1 MQICS
6 ICAIIK
12 LYSKNEGDQKMN
24 IAVIGLGLIGGSICK
39 ALKANTFHHI
49 MGIDTDPETIRKA
62 LDQGAID
69 EEITVDKLGEANL
82 TIVALYPLAIVDF
95 VKENADRFR
104 KGSIVMDICGIKGYI
119 VRNCTPILDER
130 GVIFIGTHPMAGT
143 EHSGFDYSTATLF
156 NKASFIITP
165 SENTPQIAIDL
176 VSTLGACM
184 NFGQVVVATPEQHDT
199 NIAYTSQLA
208 HVVSNAYV
216 KSPSLFRA
224 DGFSAGSFLDLTRVA
239 YLNEEMWSSLFM
251 CNKEALL
258 YEVNNIIN
266 SLTEYRDAMENDDID
281 TLRELLRVGK
291 ERKEKSMEFYGQ
303 ERR

>member
-1 MQICS
+1 
-6 ICAIIK
+6 
-12 LYSKNEGDQKMN
+12 MN

-49 MGIDTDPETIRKA
+49 MGIDTDHETVRKA
-62 LDQGAID
+62 LEQGAID
-69 EEITVDKLGEANL
+69 EEITEDRLGEANL
-82 TIVALYPLAIVDF
+82 TIVALYPVAIVDF
-95 VKENADRFR
+95 IKKNADRFR
-104 KGSIVMDICGIKGYI
+104 KGSIVMDICGVKGYI
-119 VRNCTPILDER
+119 VRNCTPILDEK

-143 EHSGFDYSTATLF
+143 EHSGFDYATADLF
-156 NKASFIITP
+156 KNASFIITP

-184 NFGQVVVATPEQHDT
+184 SFGQVVIATPEQHDS

-208 HVVSNAYV
+208 HVVSSAYV

-258 YEVNNIIN
+258 FEINNVIN
-266 SLTEYRDAMENDDID
+266 ALSEYRDAMMNNDINE
-281 TLRELLRVGK
+281 LRELLRVGT
-291 ERKEKSMEFYGQ
+291 ERKAKSMEFYGQ
-303 ERR
+303 ERK

>member
-1 MQICS
+1 
-6 ICAIIK
+6 
-12 LYSKNEGDQKMN
+12 MN
-24 IAVIGLGLIGGSICK
+24 IAIVGLGLIGGSICK

-49 MGIDTDPETIRKA
+49 MGIDSDKETIRKA
-62 LDQGAID
+62 LDTGAID
-69 EEITVDKLGEANL
+69 EEIGVEKLSEANL
-82 TIVALYPLAIVDF
+82 TIVALYPMAIVDF

-104 KGSIVMDICGIKGYI
+104 KGSIVMDICGIKNYI
-119 VRNCTPILDER
+119 VKNCTPVLEEK

-143 EHSGFDYSTATLF
+143 EHSGFDYSDGDLF
-156 NKASFIITP
+156 RKASFIITP

-184 NFGQVVVATPEQHDT
+184 NFGKVVIATPEQHDR

-216 KSPSLFRA
+216 KSPSLFNA

-239 YLNEEMWSSLFM
+239 YLNEEMWSGLFL

-258 YEVNNIIN
+258 FEINNIIH
-266 SLTEYRDAMENDDID
+266 SLSEYRDAMENDDIA
-281 TLRELLRVGK
+281 TLKELLKVGR
-291 ERKEKSMEFYGQ
+291 ERKEKSLEFYGQ
-303 ERR
+303 ERKK

>member
-1 MQICS
+1 M
-6 ICAIIK
+6 K
-12 LYSKNEGDQKMN
+12 
-24 IAVIGLGLIGGSICK
+24 IAVVGLGLIGGSICK
-39 ALKANTFHHI
+39 ALKANTFYHI
-49 MGIDTDPETIRKA
+49 MGMDKNPDVTKKAMET
-62 LDQGAID
+62 GAID
-69 EEITVDKLGEANL
+69 EIITADKLSEANL
-82 TIVALYPLAIVDF
+82 TIVALYPVAIVDF
-95 VKENADRFR
+95 IKENADKFR
-104 KGSIVMDICGIKGYI
+104 KGSIVMDICGVKGYI
-119 VRNCTPILDER
+119 VNNCTPVLDEK

-143 EHSGFDYSTATLF
+143 EHSGFDYSTADLF
-156 NKASFIITP
+156 NGASFIITP
-165 SENTPQIAIDL
+165 TDDTPQIAVDL

-184 NFGQVVVATPEQHDT
+184 NFGQVVIATPEQHDA

-251 CNKEALL
+251 CNKDALL

-266 SLTEYRDAMENDDID
+266 SLTEYRDAMMNDDVN
-281 TLRELLRVGK
+281 TLRELLKVGK

-303 ERR
+303 ERK

>member
-1 MQICS
+1 
-6 ICAIIK
+6 
-12 LYSKNEGDQKMN
+12 MN
-24 IAVIGLGLIGGSICK
+24 IAVVGLGLIGGSICK

-49 MGIDTDPETIRKA
+49 MGIDSDEETIRKA
-62 LDQGAID
+62 LDTGAID
-69 EEITVDKLGEANL
+69 EEITVEKLGEANL
-82 TIVALYPLAIVDF
+82 TIVALYPMAIVNF
-95 VKENADRFR
+95 VKENADRFK
-104 KGSIVMDICGIKGYI
+104 KGSIVMDICGIKNYI
-119 VRNCTPILDER
+119 VKNCTPILEEK

-143 EHSGFDYSTATLF
+143 EHSGFDYSDGDLF
-156 NKASFIITP
+156 RNASFIITP

-184 NFGQVVVATPEQHDT
+184 NFGKVVVATPEQHDR

-216 KSPSLFRA
+216 KSPSLFHA

-239 YLNEEMWSSLFM
+239 YLNEEMWSGLFL

-258 YEVNNIIN
+258 FEINNIIH
-266 SLTEYRDAMENDDID
+266 SLSEYRDAMENDDIAA
-281 TLRELLRVGK
+281 LKELLKVGR

-303 ERR
+303 ERKK

>member
-1 MQICS
+1 
-6 ICAIIK
+6 
-12 LYSKNEGDQKMN
+12 MN

-49 MGIDTDPETIRKA
+49 MGIDTDPETVRKA
-62 LDQGAID
+62 LKQGAID
-69 EEITVDKLGEANL
+69 EEITEDKLGEANL
-82 TIVALYPLAIVDF
+82 TIVALYPVAIVDF
-95 VKENADRFR
+95 IKKNADKFR
-104 KGSIVMDICGIKGYI
+104 NGSIVMDICGVKGYI
-119 VRNCTPILDER
+119 VRNCTPILDEK

-143 EHSGFDYSTATLF
+143 EHSGFDYSTADLF
-156 NKASFIITP
+156 KNASFIITP

-184 NFGQVVVATPEQHDT
+184 SFGQVVIATPEQHDS

-208 HVVSNAYV
+208 HVVSSAYV

-258 YEVNNIIN
+258 FEINNVIKAL
-266 SLTEYRDAMENDDID
+266 SEYRDAMMNDDID
-281 TLRELLRVGK
+281 ELRELLRVGT
-291 ERKEKSMEFYGQ
+291 ERKAKSMEFYGQ
-303 ERR
+303 ERK

>member
-1 MQICS
+1 MQ
-6 ICAIIK
+6 
-12 LYSKNEGDQKMN
+12 MN
-24 IAVIGLGLIGGSICK
+24 IAVVGLGLIGGSICK

-49 MGIDTDPETIRKA
+49 MGIDSDKETIRKA
-62 LDQGAID
+62 LDTGAID
-69 EEITVDKLGEANL
+69 EEIDVEKLGEANL
-82 TIVALYPLAIVDF
+82 TIVALYPMAIVDF

-104 KGSIVMDICGIKGYI
+104 KGSIVMDICGIKNYI
-119 VRNCTPILDER
+119 VKNCTPVLEEK

-143 EHSGFDYSTATLF
+143 EHSGFDYSDGDLF
-156 NKASFIITP
+156 RKASFIITP

-184 NFGQVVVATPEQHDT
+184 NFGKVVIATPEQHDR

-216 KSPSLFRA
+216 KSPSLFHA

-239 YLNEEMWSSLFM
+239 YLNEEMWSGLFL
-251 CNKEALL
+251 CNKDALL
-258 YEVNNIIN
+258 FEINNIIH
-266 SLTEYRDAMENDDID
+266 SLSEYRDAMENDDIA
-281 TLRELLRVGK
+281 TLKELLKVGR

-303 ERR
+303 ERKK

>member
-1 MQICS
+1 
-6 ICAIIK
+6 
-12 LYSKNEGDQKMN
+12 MN
-24 IAVIGLGLIGGSICK
+24 IAVVGLGLIGGSICK

-49 MGIDTDPETIRKA
+49 MGIDKDKETIRKA
-62 LDQGAID
+62 LEAGAID
-69 EEITVDKLGEANL
+69 EEISVEKLGEANL
-82 TIVALYPLAIVDF
+82 TIVALYPMAIVEF
-95 VKENADRFR
+95 VKENADKFK
-104 KGSIVMDICGIKGYI
+104 KGSIVMDICGIKNYI
-119 VRNCTPILDER
+119 VKNCTPVLEEK

-143 EHSGFDYSTATLF
+143 EHSGFDYSDGDLF
-156 NKASFIITP
+156 RKASFIITP

-184 NFGQVVVATPEQHDT
+184 NFGKAVIATPEQHDR

-216 KSPSLFRA
+216 KSPSLFHA

-239 YLNEEMWSSLFM
+239 YLNEEMWSGLFL

-258 YEVNNIIN
+258 FEINNIIH
-266 SLTEYRDAMENDDID
+266 SLSEYRDAMENDDID
-281 TLRELLRVGK
+281 TLRELLKVGR

-303 ERR
+303 ERKK

>member
-1 MQICS
+1 
-6 ICAIIK
+6 
-12 LYSKNEGDQKMN
+12 MN

-49 MGIDTDPETIRKA
+49 MGIDTDPETVHKA
-62 LDQGAID
+62 LEQGAID
-69 EEITVDKLGEANL
+69 EEITEDRLGEANL
-82 TIVALYPLAIVDF
+82 TIVALYPVAIVDF
-95 VKENADRFR
+95 IRKNADKFR
-104 KGSIVMDICGIKGYI
+104 KGSIVMDICGVKGYI
-119 VRNCTPILDER
+119 VRNCTPVLDEK

-143 EHSGFDYSTATLF
+143 EHSGFDYATADLF
-156 NKASFIITP
+156 KGASFIITP

-184 NFGQVVVATPEQHDT
+184 SFGQVVVATPEQHDT

-251 CNKEALL
+251 CNKSALL
-258 YEVNNIIN
+258 AEVNTIIGE
-266 SLTEYRDAMENDDID
+266 LGKYRDAMLADDID
-281 TLRELLRVGK
+281 TLRELLKDGR

-303 ERR
+303 ERK

>member
-1 MQICS
+1 
-6 ICAIIK
+6 
-12 LYSKNEGDQKMN
+12 MN
-24 IAVIGLGLIGGSICK
+24 IAVVGLGLIGGSICK

-49 MGIDTDPETIRKA
+49 MGMDTDPETINKA
-62 LDQGAID
+62 LEQGAID
-69 EEITVDKLGEANL
+69 EAITEDKLCEAGL
-82 TIVALYPLAIVDF
+82 TIVALYPKAIVEF
-95 VKENADRFR
+95 VKKNADKFR
-104 KGSIVMDICGIKGYI
+104 KGSIVMDICGVKGYI
-119 VRNCTPILDER
+119 VNNCTPVLDEK

-156 NKASFIITP
+156 EKASFIITP
-165 SENTPQIAIDL
+165 TENTPQIAIDL
-176 VSTLGACM
+176 VSTLASSM
-184 NFGQVVVATPEQHDT
+184 SFGQVVIATPEQHDS

-258 YEVNNIIN
+258 FEINTIIEE
-266 SLTEYRDAMENDDID
+266 LAKYRDAMVNDDID
-281 TLRELLRVGK
+281 TLRDILRIGR
-291 ERKEKSMEFYGQ
+291 ERKEESMKYYGQ
-303 ERR
+303 ERRR